1 MRTPGLHGHGGRVN
15 DGPPVPSPPPEPPR
29 LRDHLPKGR
38 IADGAEMLDRFLAW
52 VEASGL
58 APYEAQEAA
67 LLELMAGRHVILAT
81 PTGSGKS
88 LVALALHFKGLCEGL
103 RSFYTSPIKALVSEK
118 FFDLCRQFGAENV
131 GMTTGDATIN
141 PKAPIICCTAEILAN
156 LALREGV
163 YAPVDYVVMDEFHYY
178 SDPDRGIAWQIP
190 LITLPHA
197 KFLLMSATLGDV
209 TLFVDRLEA
218 FTGTEVAVVRS
229 EARPVP
235 LDWEWKETPV
245 HETIGDLA
253 VHGRA
258 PIYVV
263 NFTQREAAELAQN
276 LLSVNLCTKDEK
288 EGIGAAIGDTRF
300 DTHYGAEIKKFV
312 RHGVGLHHAGILPK
326 YRTLVERLAQ
336 RGLLKIIAGT
346 DTLGVGVNVP
356 IRSVLFTKLC
366 KFDGQKTRILSV
378 RDFKQIA
385 GRAGRKGFD
394 VRGWVVAQAPEHVI
408 ENKRLEAKAAG
419 GKKKFVRKQ
428 PPQRGYVP
436 WDATT
441 FEKLRTGE
449 PEPLES
455 RFEITHGMLLTVL
468 HREIDDR
475 ARDGGY
481 RRIVELIDR
490 SYERPG
496 ARSRHR
502 RRAANLLREL
512 RGAGVVELVPNA
524 VRGRP
529 ALRVSESL
537 QKDFSLHHTLSLY
550 LLDALGRLDPTAPTH
565 ALDVLS
571 LVESILENPHAILIR
586 QVDKLKGE
594 LVAELKASGVEY
606 EQRMEELEKVEHP
619 KPNAEFIYATFDAFR
634 VHHPWVAGENVQP
647 KSIARDIV
655 ERYATFNGYVH
666 EYGLGRSEGV
676 LLRYLTQAYKAL
688 VQNVPEIHK
697 DGSVQDVEAFLRA
710 MLSRVDTTLL
720 REWERMV
727 AIGEGDVE
735 AADPEAPPPPFDPA
749 ADPRRFAARIRAE
762 MHALVKALALGE
774 LDEAIA
780 GVHDEPDDRWTPERL
795 QAELQ
800 SYLDEHGKLEW
811 GHAARLTHLTD
822 LRSTGARTW
831 SVRHTLVGPEGDTA
845 WMIEGEVDLREPDP
859 DDGPLVRLRRIAT

>member
-1 MRTPGLHGHGGRVN
+1 MN
-15 DGPPVPSPPPEPPR
+15 DGAPVPTERPM

-52 VEASGL
+52 VSASGL
-58 APYEAQEAA
+58 EPYPAQEEA

-88 LVALALHFKGLCEGL
+88 LVALALHFKGVCEGL

-118 FFDLCRQFGAENV
+118 FFDLCQQFGAEHV
-131 GMTTGDATIN
+131 GMLTGDASIN
-141 PKAPIICCTAEILAN
+141 AKAPIICCTAEILAN
-156 LALREGV
+156 LALRETV

-190 LITLPHA
+190 LITLPHV

-209 TLFVDRLEA
+209 TTFVDGLKT
-218 FTGTEVAVVRS
+218 FTGTEVSVVRS
-229 EARPVP
+229 EQRPVP
-235 LDWEWKETPV
+235 LDWEWRETPV
-245 HETIGDLA
+245 HETIFDLSMN
-253 VHGRA
+253 GRA

-276 LLSVNLCTKDEK
+276 LLSVNLCTKEEK
-288 EGIGAAIGDTRF
+288 EVLADAIGGTRF
-300 DTHYGAEIKKFV
+300 DTHYGAEIKKLV

-336 RGLLKIIAGT
+336 KGLLKIIAGT

-408 ENKRLEAKAAG
+408 ENKRLEAKAT
-419 GKKKFVRKQ
+419 KKKFVRKQ
-428 PPQRGYVP
+428 PPTKGYVP
-436 WDATT
+436 WDAAT
-441 FEKLRTGE
+441 FEKLKNGE

-455 RFEITHGMLLTVL
+455 RFDVTHGMLLSVL
-468 HREIDDR
+468 RRDIDDR
-475 ARDGGY
+475 ERHGGY
-481 RRIVELIDR
+481 KRIVDLIAA
-490 SYERPG
+490 SYERP
-496 ARSRHR
+496 AVRSRHR

-512 RGAGVVELVPNA
+512 RGAGVVEIVPNA

-529 ALRVSESL
+529 VLRVSESL

-550 LLDALGRLDPTAPTH
+550 LLDALGKLDPARPEYP
-565 ALDVLS
+565 LDVLS

-586 QVDKLKGE
+586 QLDKRKGD

-606 EQRMEELEKVEHP
+606 DQRMEELEKVEYP
-619 KPNAEFIYATFDAFR
+619 KPNAAFIYDTFDQFR
-634 VHHPWVAGENVQP
+634 LEHPWVAGENVQP

-655 ERYATFNGYVH
+655 EKYAAFNGYVQ

-688 VQNVPEIHK
+688 VQNVPEVFK
-697 DGSVQDVEAFLRA
+697 DEAVRDVEAFLRA

-720 REWERMV
+720 REWERMMAV
-727 AIGEGDVE
+727 GEGHVE
-735 AADPEAPPPPFDPA
+735 AADPDVELPPPDPA
-749 ADPRRFAARIRAE
+749 ADPKTFAARVRAE
-762 MHALVKALALGE
+762 MHALVKALATDE

-780 GVHDEPDDRWTPERL
+780 ALHHEPDDVWTPERL
-795 QAELQ
+795 RSELAPFLAEHGELQ
-800 SYLDEHGKLEW
+800 W
-811 GHAARLTHLTD
+811 RHAARLTHLTE
-822 LRSTGARTW
+822 LRSTGPRTW
-831 SVRHTLVGPEGDTA
+831 TVRQTLVGPDGDTT
-845 WMIEGEVDLREPDP
+845 WMLEADIDLTEPDP
-859 DDGPLVRLRRIAT
+859 DDGPLLRMRRIAI